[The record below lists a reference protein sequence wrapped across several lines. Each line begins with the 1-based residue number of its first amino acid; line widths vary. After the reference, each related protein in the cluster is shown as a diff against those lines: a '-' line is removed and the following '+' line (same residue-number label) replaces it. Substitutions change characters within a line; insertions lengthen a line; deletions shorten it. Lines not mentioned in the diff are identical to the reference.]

1 MKLDNPFLNQYQKEV
16 QDIESWSDLFRY
28 TIELAKKETHC
39 GTLAKFKNIETHY
52 DDNKGF
58 GIAKFAPFPLITDQE
73 EFYINAY
80 FFDKNS
86 DPENKQEEEQFKEN
100 KVYCLMFMDYNFIY
114 CLNNNVIMKTNDTDI
129 HSLTYAIVLKT
140 M

>member
-39 GTLAKFKNIETHY
+39 GTLAKFKNIETGY
-52 DDNKGF
+52 DRNKGF

-80 FFDKNS
+80 FFD
-86 DPENKQEEEQFKEN
+86 EESQSQFDSK
-100 KVYCLMFMDYNFIY
+100 KFYCLMFMDYNFIY
-114 CLNNNVIMKTNDTDI
+114 CLNNDVIMKTNDTDI